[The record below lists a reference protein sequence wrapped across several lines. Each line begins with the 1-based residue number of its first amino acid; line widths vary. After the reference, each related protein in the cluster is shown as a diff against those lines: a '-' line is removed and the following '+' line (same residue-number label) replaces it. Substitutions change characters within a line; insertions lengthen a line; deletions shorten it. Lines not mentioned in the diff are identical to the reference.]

1 MSYLNLK
8 GVITA
13 MLTPFDSNGKIMPE
27 AIPDFI
33 DYQEKSGVNGLFVC
47 GSTGLFPL
55 MGTEERKVIAEE
67 TVKYASR
74 KMFVIVQVGAPDTDT
89 SVELAKHSEKIGAD
103 GVASV
108 PPYYYHHSDEAI
120 KMHYRK
126 IAKAISIPLYVYN
139 IPRYVGSNVG
149 VNLLKQLADGN
160 IIAGMKDSSRDF
172 LHLVEIIQNMPPDFS
187 IVNGTEGYILPALL
201 AGASG
206 MVAALGNAFPD
217 LLVKLYKSYTKDIGE
232 ANKLQRMVNEAKS
245 ITDRFPIS
253 SLYEILRERNVRY
266 GYPRAP
272 FQKVSNDDREKMIE
286 ELKAK
291 GIM

>member
-74 KMFVIVQVGAPDTDT
+74 KMFVIVQVGA
-89 SVELAKHSEKIGAD
+89 H

-217 LLVKLYKSYTKDIGE
+217 LLVKLYKSYTKDMRS
-232 ANKLQRMVNEAKS
+232 K
-245 ITDRFPIS
+245 
-253 SLYEILRERNVRY
+253 
-266 GYPRAP
+266 
-272 FQKVSNDDREKMIE
+272 
-286 ELKAK
+286 
-291 GIM
+291 